1 MFLINDL
8 TLLVLSVIAILSV
21 LTIAIIQVLS
31 NKKSTIKREEHVEE
45 KIEEVNSEEKDTSD
59 ATLEVLEAEKNM
71 STVEVDK
78 ASDEEKTAKE
88 EKEVSEELPSNVED
102 VMQSKRKGKYEIFK
116 DSGFFRY
123 RLKASNGE
131 VLIESEL
138 YETEKAVNEAVE
150 IVRKNVE
157 NGIYQIVDDKNDS
170 FIYKLSSRNHRTLV
184 VSSPYST
191 KKGAED
197 AKEAFKRN
205 ALTDTVVYLSD
216 SKKSSKGTMEM
227 YVDTSTTLD
236 DKGLYEVF
244 PNGKKFYF
252 ILKNSK
258 GVVLCQSPD
267 FVSKTSCI
275 TALENFRS
283 VVYDGVFYICKDKN
297 GKFQFK
303 LYNKQ
308 NKLIMTGEL
317 LDTKAKVQTVIRNI
331 RKFAK
336 LSNLN

>member
-1 MFLINDL
+1 MFLISDL
-8 TLLVLSVIAILSV
+8 TIIVLSVIAILSV
-21 LTIAIIQVLS
+21 FTIAIIQILA
-31 NKKSTIKREEHVEE
+31 NKKSSPKKEEL
-45 KIEEVNSEEKDTSD
+45 SEEKVEEINTGEVAISD
-59 ATLEVLEAEKNM
+59 ETPEVLDEEKNVK
-71 STVEVDK
+71 TDEVIEQ
-78 ASDEEKTAKE
+78 SDEETP
-88 EKEVSEELPSNVED
+88 EKETTEESLNTVEESI
-102 VMQSKRKGKYEIFK
+102 QSKRKGKYEIFK

-131 VLIESEL
+131 ILIESEL

-184 VSSPYST
+184 ISSPYST

-216 SKKSSKGTMEM
+216 SKKSSKGTMEI
-227 YVDTSTTLD
+227 YVDISSTLD

-252 ILKNSK
+252 ILKNAK

-275 TALENFRS
+275 TGLENFRS
-283 VVYDGVFYICKDKN
+283 VVYDGAFYICKDKN